1 MMYKP
6 LFQRIMFHIDAPLSL
21 IHSKLKSL
29 PTEGVNCLGGSVE
42 MISSSVSDIESYL
55 AGIKVMGSFHVHM
68 HMCTSR
74 DVFTSILDL
83 TNLIKLGISAERVE

>member
-1 MMYKP
+1 MIYKP
-6 LFQRIMFHIDAPLSL
+6 LFQHIVFHIDAPLPL

-29 PTEGVNCLGGSVE
+29 PTEGVNCLGVE
-42 MISSSVSDIESYL
+42 SSVSDIGSYS

-74 DVFTSILDL
+74 DVFTSMLDL
-83 TNLIKLGISAERVE
+83 TNLIKVEINAERVE